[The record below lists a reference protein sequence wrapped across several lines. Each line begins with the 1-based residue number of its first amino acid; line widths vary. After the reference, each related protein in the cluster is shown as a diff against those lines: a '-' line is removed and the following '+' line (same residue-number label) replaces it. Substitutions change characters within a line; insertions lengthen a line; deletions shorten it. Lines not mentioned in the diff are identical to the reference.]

1 MAKTRRSVV
10 VRSEEV
16 CRARDAKGWST
27 EELARRAG
35 YSVRT
40 IQKIEAGEPVSP
52 STASDIAA
60 ALKVPY
66 EVLVPSPGSERP
78 NMFRAHLILE
88 CDVREAAQSERLQS
102 FIDLIARFLP
112 DPSAFRL
119 RSLSLGGESLP
130 LETSEENLV
139 MLATSLRD
147 IQDHAL
153 EAIAGT
159 PAGRDYFRGQNS
171 SGTEVVA
178 TLVRLVES
186 IRELRIP
193 VEPSAPQTGSPSP
206 DPVEQQSDSAESA
219 EGSRS
224 DAGCEGTVAGANADA
239 TKPSPYP
246 EYRVGTAGRI
256 EWLKWR
262 QEAEAYPSPEREKRL
277 AYLDEIESQCVEE
290 IEPLS

>member
-10 VRSEEV
+10 VRGEEV
-16 CRARDAKGWST
+16 SRACDAKGWST

-40 IQKIEAGEPVSP
+40 IQKIVAGEPVRP

-60 ALKVPY
+60 TLNVPY
-66 EVLVPSPGSERP
+66 EVLVPSPGTERP

-88 CDVREAAQSERLQS
+88 CDVREAAKSERLQS
-102 FIDLIARFLP
+102 FIDLIAQFLP
-112 DPSAFRL
+112 DPSAITL
-119 RSLSLGGESLP
+119 RSISLGGESLP
-130 LETSEENLV
+130 LETSRENLV

-153 EAIAGT
+153 EALAGT
-159 PAGRDYFRGQNS
+159 PAGRDYFRGQIS

-193 VEPSAPQTGSPSP
+193 VEPSAPQTVSPSP
-206 DPVEQQSDSAESA
+206 DPSSHQPTRPSPPRAPGRTGVARARSPRRTPTPRSRPTTRSTIAARRDGANGRSGGRRRKRIRARNA
-219 EGSRS
+219 RS
-224 DAGCEGTVAGANADA
+224 D
-239 TKPSPYP
+239 
-246 EYRVGTAGRI
+246 
-256 EWLKWR
+256 
-262 QEAEAYPSPEREKRL
+262 
-277 AYLDEIESQCVEE
+277 
-290 IEPLS
+290 

>member
-10 VRSEEV
+10 VRGEEV
-16 CRARDAKGWST
+16 SRARNAKGWST

-153 EAIAGT
+153 EALAGT
-159 PAGRDYFRGQNS
+159 PAGRDYFRGQTS

-193 VEPSAPQTGSPSP
+193 VEPSAPQTVSPSQ
-206 DPVEQQSDSAESA
+206 DPVQPSTDPAEPA
-219 EGSRS
+219 AGTRS
-224 DAGCEGTVAGANADA
+224 DGGCESTVAAANADA
-239 TKPSPYP
+239 PEPSHYP
-246 EYRVGTAGRI
+246 EYHNSAAGFG
-256 EWLKWR
+256 EWAKWR
-262 QEAEAYPSPEREKRL
+262 QEAQAYPSPEREKRL
-277 AYLDEIESQCVEE
+277 TYLDEIEHLYGGPF
-290 IEPLS
+290 EPLS